1 VKIRNISVI
10 RVPLFN
16 TFAPM
21 KIKQLILYTQRLE
34 EQTRFYKNTLGFAC
48 VEESFNHS
56 SFQIGST
63 MLSFYYRETS
73 TPYHFAINIPSNQE
87 KEAMN
92 WLKQKGVE
100 ILRNE
105 EHEEMIHFEN
115 WNAKAMYFYD
125 VDNNIVELIA
135 RKNSPTTSSA
145 IFRAQ
150 SMLCVSEIGVPVDK
164 IEKAYNDLNQIKK
177 LPIYSGDLSRFCA
190 AGDENGLF
198 IIIDKAKKK
207 WYPTDDTPHSSYFRM
222 EGEYNVEFANGK
234 IKKI

>member
-1 VKIRNISVI
+1 
-10 RVPLFN
+10 
-16 TFAPM
+16 M

-34 EQTRFYKNTLGFAC
+34 EQTKFYKNTLGFTC

-56 SFQIGST
+56 SFQIGTT
-63 MLSFYYRETS
+63 MLSFYHRETS

-87 KEAMN
+87 KEGMT
-92 WLKQKGVE
+92 WLKQKGLEV
-100 ILRNE
+100 LRNE
-105 EHEEMIHFEN
+105 DHEEMIHFDD

-125 VDNNIVELIA
+125 LDNNIVELIA
-135 RKNSPTTSSA
+135 RKNQNTSTNA
-145 IFRAQ
+145 VFRAQ

-164 IEKAYNDLNQIKK
+164 VEKAYNDLNQIKK

-207 WYPTDDTPHSSYFRM
+207 WYPTDDTAQSSYFRM